1 MSRIACVLCV
11 LGLLVTGVRHAVAQ
25 PLLTLEEAL
34 ELARRRNP
42 SVQVSRL
49 QARQAENNYALGTA
63 GFWPQLSFSMG
74 WTGSLTNTRQQFLTN
89 PEPVVRNGA
98 QARRLDGGLQ
108 LRWTIFDGLGQWARY
123 RRLEAE
129 ATRAEADVRAT
140 TNALLAEVAIA
151 YYNLVRLQQQREV
164 LASTVAIST
173 ERLEIA
179 RMRYNLGA
187 ASRLEVSRAQ
197 VDLNAD
203 QAALLRQEVLLA
215 QERAAFN
222 ELLGRDPGTP
232 FRTVDSIRVDPSL
245 TLPALHEAARERNPM
260 LQQARAAV
268 SLTHHALQ
276 ELRAER
282 WPQLDLIA
290 GYTYT
295 NLHSESGFMQ
305 ESRTFDFSYGLSLSL
320 TLFDGWNRRRR
331 IENARLNYQ
340 ANQVQ
345 LEQVQRSIETALAQQ
360 YAAYQ
365 RYLELIT
372 LEQDNLEAARL
383 NVEVAL
389 EQFRLGTI
397 SSVELREVQQAL
409 LQAEERLVNA
419 RYEAKVAEIRL
430 RQLAGQF

>member
-1 MSRIACVLCV
+1 
-11 LGLLVTGVRHAVAQ
+11 
-25 PLLTLEEAL
+25 
-34 ELARRRNP
+34 
-42 SVQVSRL
+42 
-49 QARQAENNYALGTA
+49 
-63 GFWPQLSFSMG
+63 
-74 WTGSLTNTRQQFLTN
+74 
-89 PEPVVRNGA
+89 
-98 QARRLDGGLQ
+98 
-108 LRWTIFDGLGQWARY
+108 
-123 RRLEAE
+123 
-129 ATRAEADVRAT
+129 
-140 TNALLAEVAIA
+140 
-151 YYNLVRLQQQREV
+151 
-164 LASTVAIST
+164 
-173 ERLEIA
+173 
-179 RMRYNLGA
+179 
-187 ASRLEVSRAQ
+187 
-197 VDLNAD
+197 
-203 QAALLRQEVLLA
+203 
-215 QERAAFN
+215 
-222 ELLGRDPGTP
+222 
-232 FRTVDSIRVDPSL
+232 
-245 TLPALHEAARERNPM
+245 
-260 LQQARAAV
+260 V